1 MCLVSK
7 RTPLPDAH
15 LPAARGAYTLVI
27 PGLDTPSYMAK
38 ANRKFGH
45 HIVPVLRPTFCPV
58 TQSMTRVKTFV
69 VKWNQL
75 FVALSSRNT
84 SVNVVCF
91 FLLLFCIASG
101 NSDEQAVLTSRTF
114 QRGLKWRRLCEA
126 ASIDDIHVL
135 VFTRH
140 SHTAEK
146 FLSFVGSILNHV
158 VLVDRHVFWRVKET
172 ECERPRTRIFFLI
185 FCHHHHHPCSPEKP

>member
-7 RTPLPDAH
+7 STLLPDAH

-27 PGLDTPSYMAK
+27 PGLDTPSYMAE

-91 FLLLFCIASG
+91 FLLLFCIVGG
-101 NSDEQAVLTSRTF
+101 NSDEWAILTSRPY
-114 QRGLKWRRLCEA
+114 QRAEVATVMRSCVHRRYTCTSLHEA
-126 ASIDDIHVL
+126 FPH
-135 VFTRH
+135 R
-140 SHTAEK
+140 
-146 FLSFVGSILNHV
+146 
-158 VLVDRHVFWRVKET
+158 
-172 ECERPRTRIFFLI
+172 
-185 FCHHHHHPCSPEKP
+185 